1 MKYRPPPRPIQA
13 VGSASCGG
21 DCLDKLQRQRD
32 QVVAFFLGRRARL
45 EGRPGRVRCA
55 TAVWADASAPPSP
68 TRPPPSTR
76 PRRRSPTSSPPIVL
90 RAGAG
95 IAARAAMFA
104 VVLKERLHHLLAPL
118 NAPSRCTLDRST
130 AAATVTLGTS
140 LVEERLRPML
150 PSWSPRSFDRPLVAK
165 IDLNRRSFHGSPAS
179 TPCTTRP
186 RAARSSLR

>member
-1 MKYRPPPRPIQA
+1 MTSCR
-13 VGSASCGG
+13 GSATRSSPSSSVGPAG
-21 DCLDKLQRQRD
+21 
-32 QVVAFFLGRRARL
+32 ARRARL